1 MSIAETVMAAT
12 VKRLSR
18 MLCRVDDSQ
27 LWQVPAHGP
36 LILAAN
42 HINFLDVPVVYSHLR
57 PRRVTGFA
65 KVETWDNPAL
75 GWAFTLAGAIPLHRG
90 EADVGALRRGLKVLQ
105 SGHILAVAPEGTRS
119 NDGRLQRGHSGVV
132 VMALLSGAPIL
143 PVAYYGQETL
153 RKNLRRLRRT
163 DFAIRV
169 GRPFSIETGGVKV
182 TREVRQEIAD
192 EIMYQIAALLP
203 PAYRGCYSDLSAS
216 SETYLRF
223 LSPTDKD
230 PQITQST

>member
-27 LWQVPAHGP
+27 LGQVPAHGP

-57 PRRVTGFA
+57 PRHVTGFA
-65 KVETWDNPAL
+65 KVETWGNPAL

-90 EADVGALRRGLKVLQ
+90 EADVGALRRGLKALQ

-153 RKNLRRLRRT
+153 RKNLRRLQRT

-169 GRPFSIETGGVKV
+169 GRPFHIVTGGAKV
-182 TREVRQEIAD
+182 TREVRQQITD

-203 PAYRGCYSDLSAS
+203 PDYRGCYSDLSAA

-223 LSPTDKD
+223 PSPTDKD
-230 PQITQST
+230 PQITQIT